1 MFSLLKPHEDMQRMV
16 LRPRTWNAGAVIV
29 SLERNRGICF
39 FNGVKVTRCNTL
51 LSVFYFRRLL
61 FDGLLSS
68 CLQ

>member
-1 MFSLLKPHEDMQRMV
+1 MQRMV
-16 LRPRTWNAGAVIV
+16 LRLRTWNAGAVII

-61 FDGLLSS
+61 FDGLLS
-68 CLQ
+68 